1 MAFLNEQGLATLWG
15 KVKDQVAD
23 AKAYTDEKVGG
34 IVIPEQV
41 QSDWNVNEIS
51 SPAFIKNR
59 THYEGNG
66 TVLVDYTDDN
76 WHGNDVISKT
86 FQSDEIILPE
96 NFILGNTYTVIIDG
110 VHYEAVAFETVDSM
124 MGESVYA
131 LGNGSIA
138 FTSGGDSTL
147 PFYIDKYK
155 TFTSLNTIYLRNDNS
170 STYHSVSVVKGLAT
184 KQLDE
189 KFIPSSIARS
199 SEVEEMV
206 NKKPGR
212 LIEGEE
218 LTYTDYSNGGVETI
232 ATAETGAEIFNDLN
246 NNAAIGKY
254 SHAEGERT
262 VAINTCAHAE
272 GYYTMAAGSASH
284 AEGIMT
290 RASGQGS
297 HAEGEGTVAVYTS
310 YGPQHVQGKY
320 NVIDTSGIYAHIV
333 GGGSEDE
340 PRNIHTVDYDGIGW
354 YPNIYLGGNDEHT
367 ATIKGF
373 YVHNSTTSLPAVVN
387 GAILIAY
394 DE

>member
-1 MAFLNEQGLATLWG
+1 MATNFTL
-15 KVKDQVAD
+15 
-23 AKAYTDEKVGG
+23 
-34 IVIPEQV
+34 
-41 QSDWNVNEIS
+41 NEIS
-51 SPAFIKNR
+51 SIRLKEQDYHLKNIAF
-59 THYEGNG
+59 HG
-66 TVLVDYTDDN
+66 TAAEWANHADYVPKA
-76 WHGNDVISKT
+76 G
-86 FQSDEIILPE
+86 EIIVYDAATGEEEAKIKVGDGTTVVGELS
-96 NFILGNTYTVIIDG
+96 FITDIC
-110 VHYEAVAFETVDSM
+110 
-124 MGESVYA
+124 
-131 LGNGSIA
+131 
-138 FTSGGDSTL
+138 
-147 PFYIDKYK
+147 
-155 TFTSLNTIYLRNDNS
+155 
-170 STYHSVSVVKGLAT
+170 
-184 KQLDE
+184 
-189 KFIPSSIARS
+189 ARADLLK
-199 SEVEEMV
+199 
-206 NKKPGR
+206 KKPGR
-212 LIEGEE
+212 LVEGEE

-246 NNAAIGKY
+246 NNAAIGEY

-272 GYYTMAAGSASH
+272 GCYTMAKGSASH

-297 HAEGEGTVAVYTS
+297 HAEGEGTVAVHTR

-373 YVHNSTTSLPAVVN
+373 YVHNSTTSLPTTVID